1 MPLRSLRVLATAP
14 LALACAALLAA
25 CGSTTTTVTAASAPT
40 QSSPATTTTAT
51 ATATSTAST
60 TATTPAPTT
69 STSETATRSTARTA
83 PEPAFTQQETHAE
96 GLPGALATVR
106 SLGYTP
112 QNPSEYHAEQTLRVL
127 IGTRTSSGRGQ
138 LAFFFAGNHYLGT
151 DVRVPST
158 RISIPTQGETE
169 VTVAYALFRQGS
181 PAGQSSVRF
190 QLNNGRLQALDPIPP
205 ALSGTTPGRN

>member
-1 MPLRSLRVLATAP
+1 MSTRPLRVLATAL
-14 LALACAALLAA
+14 LAPACAALLAA

-40 QSSPATTTTAT
+40 QSSTAT
-51 ATATSTAST
+51 VPASTPASTTGTATST
-60 TATTPAPTT
+60 TPAPPA
-69 STSETATRSTARTA
+69 STSESAAQSTARTA

-96 GLPGALATVR
+96 GLTGALATVR

-112 QNPSEYHAEQTLRVL
+112 QSPSGYHSGQTLRVL
-127 IGTRTSSGRGQ
+127 VGTRASTGRGQ
-138 LAFFFAGNHYLGT
+138 LAFFFDDNHYLGT

-158 RISIPTQGETE
+158 SISIASQGETE

-181 PAGQSSVRF
+181 PAGQSTVRF

-205 ALSGTTPGRN
+205 ALSSTAPARN